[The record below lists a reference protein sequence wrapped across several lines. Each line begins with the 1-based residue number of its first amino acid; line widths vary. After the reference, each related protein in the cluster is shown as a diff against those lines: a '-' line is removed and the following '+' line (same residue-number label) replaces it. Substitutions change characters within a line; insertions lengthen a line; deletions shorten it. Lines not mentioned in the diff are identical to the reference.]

1 MSSKTVFQG
10 RIIRVETAQM
20 RFPNG
25 RSAEFEMV
33 RHPGGAAAVALDDDE
48 RVCLLRQ
55 YRPVAG
61 EWIWELP
68 AGKLEPNEGPLF
80 TAQRELEEE
89 AGLRAADWSPLGAV
103 WSSPGIFTEVI
114 HLFLAR
120 GLTSVAGNH
129 EEHELI
135 EVHWLPFSE
144 ALARARSGEI
154 LDAKTIIGL
163 FRAQAF
169 VTQPEMLT

>member
-1 MSSKTVFQG
+1 MSIKTVFQG
-10 RIIRVETAQM
+10 RIIRVETGQM
-20 RFPNG
+20 RFPDG
-25 RSAEFEMV
+25 RSAEFEVV

-68 AGKLEPNEGPLF
+68 AGKLEPNEAPLL

-89 AGLRAADWSPLGAV
+89 AGLRASDWQPLGAL
-103 WSSPGIFTEVI
+103 WSSPGIFAEVI
-114 HLFLAR
+114 HLYLAR
-120 GLTSVAGNH
+120 GLTPVAGNH

-135 EVHWLPFSE
+135 EVHWLPFGE
-144 ALARARSGEI
+144 AVARARGGEI
-154 LDAKTIIGL
+154 ADAKTVAGL

-169 VTQPEMLT
+169 VTEPEILT

>member
-1 MSSKTVFQG
+1 MPIKTVFQG
-10 RIIRVETAQM
+10 RIIKVETGQM
-20 RFPNG
+20 RFPDG
-25 RSAEFEMV
+25 RSAEFEVV

-68 AGKLEPNEGPLF
+68 AGKLEPNEAPLL

-89 AGLRAADWSPLGAV
+89 AGLRASDWRPLGAV

-120 GLTSVAGNH
+120 GLTHVSGNH

-135 EVHWLPFSE
+135 EVHWLSFGE
-144 ALARARSGEI
+144 ALARARSGAI
-154 LDAKTIIGL
+154 LDAKTVIGL

-169 VTQPEMLT
+169 VAEPEILT

>member
-1 MSSKTVFQG
+1 MPIKTVFQG
-10 RIIRVETAQM
+10 RIIRVEVGQM
-20 RFPNG
+20 QFPHG
-25 RSAEFEMV
+25 RSAEFEVV
-33 RHPGGAAAVALDDDE
+33 RHPGGAAVVALDDDD

-68 AGKLEPNEGPLF
+68 AGKLEPNEAPLL

-114 HLFLAR
+114 HLYLAR
-120 GLTSVAGNH
+120 GLTPLTHSH

-135 EVHWLPFSE
+135 EVHWMAFNE
-144 ALARARSGEI
+144 ALARARSGEF
-154 LDAKTIIGL
+154 LDAKTIVGL

-169 VTQPEMLT
+169 VTEPEILA

>member
-10 RIIRVETAQM
+10 RIIRVEVAQM
-20 RFPNG
+20 RFPDG

-68 AGKLEPNEGPLF
+68 AGKLEPNEGPLL

-114 HLFLAR
+114 HLFLAH
-120 GLTSVAGNH
+120 GLTAVAGKH

-135 EVHWLPFSE
+135 EVHWLSFSE

-154 LDAKTIIGL
+154 LDVKTIIGL
-163 FRAQAF
+163 FRAQVF